1 MYVKRKKSSLATRC
15 LNYKL
20 LTSIQCR
27 QTLILLT
34 LPTISLRAQ
43 GNVCQ
48 HEIEM
53 IYRMIS
59 QLSSMR
65 ILTKNKRVLQIL
77 KHALNILLS
86 NKKHQLV
93 YNHPFNMSN
102 YLLQHTCGVNPVL
115 PNNASIVLFFV
126 WSLYMQPQIAS
137 GQIIVAHG
145 YRCQR
150 WDSTVECRNFIT
162 GEKNSLVVGG
172 TRTRV
177 LANSI
182 AIVPPSRL

>member
-1 MYVKRKKSSLATRC
+1 
-15 LNYKL
+15 
-20 LTSIQCR
+20 
-27 QTLILLT
+27 
-34 LPTISLRAQ
+34 
-43 GNVCQ
+43 
-48 HEIEM
+48 M

-115 PNNASIVLFFV
+115 PNNASFILFLLV
-126 WSLYMQPQIAS
+126 SHATPDSLRLDNW
-137 GQIIVAHG
+137 GTWH
-145 YRCQR
+145 RCQL
-150 WDSTVECRNFIT
+150 WDSIIEWRNLVT
-162 GEKNSLVVGG
+162 GEKIHWLQVGLEPSSLQIACPCCQ
-172 TRTRV
+172 RAKPLHH
-177 LANSI
+177 LALCKIQSH
-182 AIVPPSRL
+182 VTGS